1 MGSLI
6 ISSSES
12 QRDLCLFLNNEF
24 LMFYRKKI
32 FFSQFL
38 IGIEFIQQIVFF
50 QFFSIQHNN
59 IHTCMYIIW
68 WCRYF
73 NKHTSYCTCIVK
85 SVYSHCTKSV
95 CSCLEICDWE
105 WGGGGINRGIYSKY
119 LILLSIPPVKTPPP
133 TYWHIKVAYH
143 MRAILWPWP
152 KFIWPRWRS
161 HHHQKQNG
169 ILKVF
174 FEQLLVLFSF
184 VYGEVK
190 LLFLRKVLLGALLN
204 IFSLCLI

>member
-1 MGSLI
+1 MKYSQVQQWNRMLPLKYKKIWDLTIKYSTRFCYNLWSLCASRFMGSLI

-32 FFSQFL
+32 FFSKFL

-95 CSCLEICDWE
+95 CSCLEICDWGL
-105 WGGGGINRGIYSKY
+105 GGGGSIYGY
-119 LILLSIPPVKTPPP
+119 I
-133 TYWHIKVAYH
+133 
-143 MRAILWPWP
+143 
-152 KFIWPRWRS
+152 
-161 HHHQKQNG
+161 Q
-169 ILKVF
+169 
-174 FEQLLVLFSF
+174 
-184 VYGEVK
+184 
-190 LLFLRKVLLGALLN
+190 
-204 IFSLCLI
+204 